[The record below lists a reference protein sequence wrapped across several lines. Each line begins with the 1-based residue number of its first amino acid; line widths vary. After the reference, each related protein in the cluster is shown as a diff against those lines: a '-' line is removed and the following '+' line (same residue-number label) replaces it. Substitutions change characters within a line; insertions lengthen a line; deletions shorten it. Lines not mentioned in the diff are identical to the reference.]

1 MDAAYE
7 VFGEYSI
14 RDAPTELIC
23 DRAGFTRGAFYSNF
37 SSKEDLFLAVFDQQL
52 SRRVEE
58 LRTTV
63 ADMLRDVAVDD
74 VDSLREIIGRVSAAY
89 LEPLVTDQTWYL
101 MAVEFK
107 AIALRDPDL
116 FADVRESVTRLDRE
130 LAEVLTGLFD
140 QVGIELAMPIEDAAT
155 VLSGLYEMAVDR
167 VVFDQARTPLE
178 SPFITEV
185 LPRLL
190 TDSLL
195 NPTRYPQQDAAAERS
210 PQRDDG

>member
-1 MDAAYE
+1 MARRDTSARRQQRKPTDRTNGLTRRRAETRQRLMDAAYE

-116 FADVRESVTRLDRE
+116 FADVRESEIGRAHV
-130 LAEVLTGLFD
+130 
-140 QVGIELAMPIEDAAT
+140 
-155 VLSGLYEMAVDR
+155 
-167 VVFDQARTPLE
+167 
-178 SPFITEV
+178 
-185 LPRLL
+185 
-190 TDSLL
+190 
-195 NPTRYPQQDAAAERS
+195 
-210 PQRDDG
+210 